1 MSVVSGM
8 ISFTRI
14 IDGNIIT
21 SNLYSTKI
29 LVQRLKEGADTPMP
43 NWEDK
48 DSQPT
53 IYPRVIAQSTGKRV
67 TLHSH
72 KWFHNGAEIK
82 STDNRFEITTHD
94 DGGVVVPALRIVK
107 NLAAPDNL
115 DTDVV
120 SFEAKTIVNGVEYEV
135 KANID
140 IRLEEM
146 VGEPYDGVIEA
157 TEGGVID
164 DDTPEIT
171 CTTILYKGGAIITE
185 GVTYKW
191 YRVTIDGQQELQ
203 PNPATPNKMK
213 FKDEDINSELTIKV
227 DFFYL
232 GQMVYTV
239 TRNLSDETDT
249 LYLHVSITN
258 GQDLRDGESSDLI
271 PVVYNR
277 VLNQK
282 VQGYTFTYSLLDNM
296 LEQIEK
302 VTGDT
307 YTMTAEKIG
316 KHGDNINVIINA
328 TI

>member
-29 LVQRLKEGADTPMP
+29 LVQRLKKGADVPLP
-43 NWEDK
+43 NWEEEEH
-48 DSQPT
+48 QPT

-72 KWFHNGAEIK
+72 KWFYNGADIN
-82 STDNRFEITTHD
+82 SGDNRFKLVTYD
-94 DGGVVVPALRIVK
+94 DGGVSVPGLKIVK
-107 NLAAPDNL
+107 NLAVFDNL
-115 DTDVV
+115 DTDVI
-120 SFEAKTIVNGVEYEV
+120 SFEAKTTISGVDYEV

-146 VGEPYDGVIEA
+146 VGEPYDSVIDV

-171 CTTILYKGGAIITE
+171 ATAILYKGGAIITE

-191 YRVTIDGQQELQ
+191 YRITIEGREEIK
-203 PNPATPNKMK
+203 PEPATPNKLK
-213 FKDEDINSELTIKV
+213 FKDADINSELTIRV
-227 DFFYL
+227 EFYYL
-232 GQMVYTV
+232 GQLVST
-239 TRNLSDETDT
+239 TIRTIFDETDT
-249 LYLHVSITN
+249 LYLHVSISN
-258 GQDLRDGESSDLI
+258 GQSLREGESSVLT
-271 PVVYNR
+271 PMVYNR

-282 VQGYTFTYSLLDNM
+282 VPGYSYEYSELDNM
-296 LEQIEK
+296 LELIGKKQ
-302 VTGDT
+302 GAT
-307 YTMTAEKIG
+307 YTMTSDNLA
-316 KHGDNINVIINA
+316 KHGDQINIIINA

>member
-29 LVQRLKEGADTPMP
+29 LVQRLKKGADTPLP
-43 NWEDK
+43 DWTNTEH
-48 DSQPT
+48 QPI
-53 IYPRVIAQSTGKRV
+53 IYPRVIGQSTGKRV

-72 KWFHNGAEIK
+72 KWFHNGAEIN
-82 STDNRFEITTHD
+82 SSDGRFELITYD
-94 DGGVVVPALRIVK
+94 DGGVVVPALKIIK
-107 NLAAPDNL
+107 NLATPDNL
-115 DTDVV
+115 DTDVI
-120 SFEAKTIVNGVEYEV
+120 SFSAKTSISGVEYDV

-146 VGEPYDGVIEA
+146 VGDPYDGVIEV

-164 DDTPEIT
+164 DDTPEVT
-171 CTTILYKGGAIITE
+171 ATAILYKGGAVITE

-191 YRVTIDGQQELQ
+191 YRITTEGKEEIK

-213 FKDEDINSELTIKV
+213 FKESDINSELTIKV
-227 DFFYL
+227 DFYY
-232 GQMVYTV
+232 QNQIVYSISKT
-239 TRNLSDETDT
+239 LSDETDT
-249 LYLHVSITN
+249 LYLHVSISN
-258 GQDLRDGESSDLI
+258 GQSLREGESSVLT
-271 PVVYNR
+271 PMVYNR

-282 VQGYTFTYSLLDNM
+282 VPGYSYEYSELDNM
-296 LEQIEK
+296 LSLIGKKQ
-302 VTGDT
+302 GAT
-307 YTMTAEKIG
+307 YTMTAENLS
-316 KHGDNINVIINA
+316 KHGDQINIIINA

>member
-29 LVQRLKEGADTPMP
+29 LVQRLKKGADVPLP
-43 NWEDK
+43 NWEEEEH
-48 DSQPT
+48 QPT

-72 KWFHNGAEIK
+72 KWFYNGAEIN
-82 STDNRFEITTHD
+82 SGDNRFKLVTYD
-94 DGGVVVPALRIVK
+94 DGGVSVPGLKIVK
-107 NLAAPDNL
+107 NLAVFDNL
-115 DTDVV
+115 DTDVI
-120 SFEAKTIVNGVEYEV
+120 SFEAKTTISGVDYEV

-171 CTTILYKGGAIITE
+171 ATAILYKGGAIITE

-191 YRVTIDGQQELQ
+191 YRITIEGQEEIK
-203 PNPATPNKMK
+203 PDPATPNKMK
-213 FKDEDINSELTIKV
+213 FKDADVNSELTIKV
-227 DFFYL
+227 EFYYS
-232 GQMVYTV
+232 GQLVYSEV
-239 TRNLSDETDT
+239 RILSDETDT
-249 LYLHVSITN
+249 LYLHVSISN
-258 GQDLRDGESSDLI
+258 GQSLREGESSVLT
-271 PVVYNR
+271 PMVYNR

-282 VQGYTFTYSLLDNM
+282 VPGYSYEYSELDNM
-296 LEQIEK
+296 LELIGKKQ
-302 VTGDT
+302 GAT
-307 YTMTAEKIG
+307 YTMTSDNLA
-316 KHGDNINVIINA
+316 KHGDQINIIINA

>member
-29 LVQRLKEGADTPMP
+29 LVQRLKKGTDVPFP
-43 NWEDK
+43 NWEEEEH
-48 DSQPT
+48 QPT

-72 KWFHNGAEIK
+72 KWFHNGAEIN
-82 STDNRFEITTHD
+82 SSDGRFQLVTYD
-94 DGGVVVPALRIVK
+94 DGGVKVPGLKIVK
-107 NLAAPDNL
+107 NLAVLDNL

-120 SFEAKTIVNGVEYEV
+120 SFQAKTTVSGVDYDV

-146 VGEPYDGVIEA
+146 VGDPYDGIIDV

-171 CTTILYKGGAIITE
+171 ATAILYKGGAIITE

-191 YRVTIDGQQELQ
+191 YRITTEGQQEIK
-203 PNPATPNKMK
+203 PDPATPNKMK
-213 FKDEDINSELTIKV
+213 FKDVDVNSELTIKV
-227 DFFYL
+227 EFYYS
-232 GQMVYTV
+232 GQLVYSKVRT
-239 TRNLSDETDT
+239 LSDETDT
-249 LYLHVSITN
+249 LYLHISISN
-258 GQDLRDGESSDLI
+258 GQSLREGESSVLT
-271 PVVYNR
+271 PMVYNR

-282 VQGYTFTYSLLDNM
+282 VPGYSYEYSELDNM
-296 LEQIEK
+296 LELIGKKQ
-302 VTGDT
+302 GAT
-307 YTMTAEKIG
+307 YTMTSDNLA
-316 KHGDNINVIINA
+316 KHGDQINIIINA